1 MNDQMYK
8 QNKRVMSSEYG
19 GDNIAKSKQKTSR
32 KERFNSDL
40 SRTSTVT
47 SDQSLYDENIVKTIT
62 KRIFHFIFSQVSLNI
77 SK

>member
-8 QNKRVMSSEYG
+8 QNKKVMSSEYG

-47 SDQSLYDENIVKTIT
+47 SAQSYDENIVKTIT
-62 KRIFHFIFSQVSLNI
+62 KRIFQFIFSQVSLT
-77 SK
+77 

>member
-47 SDQSLYDENIVKTIT
+47 SGQSDDENIVKTIT
-62 KRIFHFIFSQVSLNI
+62 KRIFHFIFSQVSLT
-77 SK
+77 

>member
-8 QNKRVMSSEYG
+8 QNKKVMSSEYG
-19 GDNIAKSKQKTSR
+19 ADNIAKSKQKTSR

-47 SDQSLYDENIVKTIT
+47 SAQSYDENIVKTIT
-62 KRIFHFIFSQVSLNI
+62 KRIFHFIFSQVSLT
-77 SK
+77 

>member
-47 SDQSLYDENIVKTIT
+47 SAQSYDDTNIVKTIT
-62 KRIFHFIFSQVSLNI
+62 KRILHFICSQVSL
-77 SK
+77 SLT

>member
-8 QNKRVMSSEYG
+8 QNKKVMSSEYG

-47 SDQSLYDENIVKTIT
+47 SAQSYVENIVKTIT
-62 KRIFHFIFSQVSLNI
+62 KRIFHFIFSQVSLT
-77 SK
+77 

>member
-32 KERFNSDL
+32 KERFNPDL

-47 SDQSLYDENIVKTIT
+47 SDQSLYDENIVKIIT
-62 KRIFHFIFSQVSLNI
+62 KRIFHFIFSQVSLT
-77 SK
+77 

>member
-19 GDNIAKSKQKTSR
+19 GDNIARSKQKTSR

-62 KRIFHFIFSQVSLNI
+62 KRIFHFIFSQVSLT
-77 SK
+77 

>member
-8 QNKRVMSSEYG
+8 HNKKVMSSEYG
-19 GDNIAKSKQKTSR
+19 DNIGRPKQKTSR

-62 KRIFHFIFSQVSLNI
+62 KRIFHFIFSQVSLT
-77 SK
+77 